1 MAWSLEVT
9 VQFDEWW
16 DSLDD
21 DARESVNAALVM
33 LEELGPRLPFPY
45 SSAIHGSRHGALR
58 ELRIQHRGRPLR
70 VLYAFDPRRVAILL
84 LGDDKRGSKRWY
96 RKAVPRAERLFD
108 THLENPKGGA

>member
-16 DSLDD
+16 NILDD
-21 DARESVNAALVM
+21 GARESVNAALVM

-45 SSAIHGSRHGALR
+45 SSAIHGARHGALR

-96 RKAVPRAERLFD
+96 RMAVPRAERLFD
-108 THLENPKGGA
+108 QHLENLKGGA

>member
-1 MAWSLEVT
+1 MAWSVEVT
-9 VQFDEWW
+9 VQFDQWW

-21 DARESVNAALVM
+21 GARESVNAVLVM

-45 SSAIHGSRHGALR
+45 SSAIRGSRHGGLR

-70 VLYAFDPRRVAILL
+70 VLYAFDPRRVAVLL

-108 THLENPKGGA
+108 QHLENLKGGA